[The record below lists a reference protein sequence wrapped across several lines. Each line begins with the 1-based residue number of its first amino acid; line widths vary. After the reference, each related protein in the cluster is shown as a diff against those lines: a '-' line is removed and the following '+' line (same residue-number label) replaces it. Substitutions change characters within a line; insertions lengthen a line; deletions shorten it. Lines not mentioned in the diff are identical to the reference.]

1 MLITAWIF
9 KPIMHVMPSTGMIDS
24 YIQLGRNGLSVRKRT
39 NRSYTSMAISSS
51 E

>member
-24 YIQLGRNGLSVRKRT
+24 YIQLGRNGLSGRKRT